1 MSGALDGTGAGEE
14 WAEDNG
20 FFQEFA
26 KEVSSGISQRKR
38 NRQAHL
44 KDQEQLEAVLLA
56 AAAEDEVTRKERAEE
71 ARRQIA
77 AKVLARASP
86 REVQQALKKAKKSA
100 VMRGRETEGKDQRAT
115 APVQN
120 KKGQK
125 QRRR

>member
-1 MSGALDGTGAGEE
+1 MSGALDGSGTGEE

-26 KEVSSGISQRKR
+26 KEASSGISQRKR

-44 KDQEQLEAVLLA
+44 QDQEQREAALLA
-56 AAAEDEVTRKERAEE
+56 AAEEDEVTRKERADV

-86 REVQQALKKAKKSA
+86 REVQQALKKAKKSTS
-100 VMRGRETEGKDQRAT
+100 VSGKETEGKEQRST
-115 APVQN
+115 APIQ
-120 KKGQK
+120 KKKEKKQK
-125 QRRR
+125 RR